1 MTATYSINGNSVDY
15 SELKKIK
22 IEREDYIEYVKDIK
36 NRIKVNDCKESKI
49 GWYITDKGI

>member
-1 MTATYSINGNSVDY
+1 MTATYSINGNSVNY

-49 GWYITDKGI
+49 G